1 VPSAA
6 ALKMASWP
14 LRSISFAQVCAR
26 VSGQAVAGVP
36 KIMEM
41 QRGQAGCP
49 ERGEPDTA
57 AEVRAAQR

>member
-1 VPSAA
+1 
-6 ALKMASWP
+6 MASWP